1 MASENLIP
9 FDKLTEEEQRK
20 IASMGGKASGE
31 ARKRKKQ
38 IKDDINLLLSLPIK
52 NDNMKKQLKAL
63 GIEDNEMTN
72 QMAMTIAMW
81 QKAIKGDVSAFN
93 SLRDTIGEKPKDII
107 EHSGEINNPYSK
119 LTEEELRKL
128 AQDESSS

>member
-1 MASENLIP
+1 MANEQNLVKGDEIHKFTP
-9 FDKLTEEEQRK
+9 EE
-20 IASMGGKASGE
+20 ASRGGKASGE
-31 ARKRKKQ
+31 ARRRKRM
-38 IKDDINLLLSLPIK
+38 IKDNIELLLSLPIK

-63 GIEDNEMTN
+63 GIDDDEMTN

-93 SLRDTIGEKPKDII
+93 TLRDTIGEKPKEVV
-107 EHSGEINNPYSK
+107 EHSGEINNPYSN

-128 AQDESSS
+128 AGE

>member
-1 MASENLIP
+1 MIRDNL
-9 FDKLTEEEQRK
+9 E
-20 IASMGGKASGE
+20 
-31 ARKRKKQ
+31 
-38 IKDDINLLLSLPIK
+38 LLLSLPIK

-63 GIEDNEMTN
+63 GIPDDEMTN

-93 SLRDTIGEKPKDII
+93 SIRDTKGEKPKEVV
-107 EHSGEINNPYSK
+107 EHQGEINNPYSK

-128 AQDESSS
+128 AEGE

>member
-1 MASENLIP
+1 MANEQNLRP
-9 FDKLTEEEQRK
+9 GEYKLTLEEQK
-20 IASMGGKASGE
+20 KGGKASGE

-38 IKDDINLLLSLPIK
+38 IKDDINLILSLPIQNNK
-52 NDNMKKQLKAL
+52 LKEQLKGL
-63 GIEDNEMTN
+63 GIGDEEMTN

-81 QKAIKGDVSAFN
+81 QKAVKGDVSAFN
-93 SLRDTIGEKPKDII
+93 TLRDTIGEKPKEVV
-107 EHSGEINNPYSK
+107 EHQGEISNPYSN

>member
-1 MASENLIP
+1 MANEKNLRP
-9 FDKLTEEEQRK
+9 GEYKLTLDEQK
-20 IASMGGKASGE
+20 KGGKASGE
-31 ARKRKKQ
+31 ARRRKRM
-38 IKDDINLLLSLPIK
+38 IKDNIELLLSLPIK
-52 NDNMKKQLKAL
+52 NDGLKKQLKAL
-63 GIEDNEMTN
+63 GIEDEEMTN

-93 SLRDTIGEKPKDII
+93 TLRDTIGEKPKEVV

-128 AQDESSS
+128 AEEE

>member
-1 MASENLIP
+1 MAKEDNLIP
-9 FDKLTEEEQRK
+9 FNELTEKEQRK

-31 ARKRKKQ
+31 VRKRKKL
-38 IKDDINLLLSLPIK
+38 IKDNIELLLSLPIK
-52 NDNMKKQLKAL
+52 NDKMKSQLKAL
-63 GIEDNEMTN
+63 GIEEDEMTN

-93 SLRDTIGEKPKDII
+93 SLRDTIGEKPKEVV

-128 AQDESSS
+128 AEEE